1 MPLSNKFGLFFSRA
15 ALPEMLPWTVIE
27 SFFLTGSFINFDLH
41 DIVTNSATL
50 SNLEI
55 FDNKLGTVDN

>member
-27 SFFLTGSFINFDLH
+27 SFFLTVVINFDLH